1 MRILFKPSSL
11 FLVLSLVWIGA
22 CSSPDSSPEQEVAT
36 PTNEATV
43 ENLAAKG
50 QAFVVFGHEVSD
62 YALWRSVHDELS
74 VVRDEYGITDSYIM
88 QGADEDSVVWMISS
102 APSAAAAHDFMVDP
116 NLARLMDTEG
126 VEGEIY
132 RSILAPGFVS
142 SLNAEDF
149 PNRIIVQHSV
159 RDFDMWKRT
168 FDGHVASR
176 ERAGLVDLFVSH
188 PIDNEGDVH
197 MMFGVWDPEKVVEY
211 MGTPSLRAAMR
222 LAGVTGEPRAYFVR
236 KAN

>member
-1 MRILFKPSSL
+1 MRISVKLVPLLF
-11 FLVLSLVWIGA
+11 VLSMGCIGA
-22 CSSPDSSPEQEVAT
+22 CSSPEQDASH
-36 PTNEATV
+36 PKNEPTV
-43 ENLAAKG
+43 ENVAASG

-62 YALWRSVHDELS
+62 YELWRRVHDELS

-88 QGADEDSVVWMISS
+88 QGAEEDSVVWMISS
-102 APSAAAAHDFMVDP
+102 APSVEAARKFMVDP
-116 NLARLMDTEG
+116 NLARIMDTEG
-126 VEGEIY
+126 VEGETY
-132 RSILAPGFVS
+132 RSILAPGYVS
-142 SLNAEDF
+142 SLNPEDF

-168 FDGHVASR
+168 FDGHVGSR

-188 PIDNEGDVH
+188 PIDNSNDIH
-197 MMFGVWDPEKVVEY
+197 MMFGVWDPEKAVEY

-236 KAN
+236 KAD